1 MKKMMSLLAVLVL
14 VISTNAFAEDKKDS
28 KKKSD
33 KKEAKSSDV
42 TENKKLKAELGSMSK
57 FSMSGTIG
65 YVGALDDV
73 FGDTL
78 PNPNNSRGN
87 YATSVS
93 GSLSA
98 RYRLDKTT
106 SITGGISYLYYIPS
120 TYTDA
125 VTGITQDTAH
135 QLKNPSISYN
145 KVIKHDGYLQ
155 TKSWTVTK
163 FTQEGTLDAGW
174 SWEVDYSTSF
184 YWSKVKGSNFTLGVS
199 FGAYHDFYNKDIFG
213 KIGSTELAARA
224 QTIGVDDY
232 GIAIYPFAEYALSDS
247 FTLRTVVGQAFTHY
261 VSSNAGTV
269 ATPWNSFVRQK
280 LYQTIGLGYAITD
293 LIYMYNYVKWY
304 PVHNIKNDDGNSAFM
319 DTAQWG
325 ISVTFNLF

>member
-14 VISTNAFAEDKKDS
+14 VFSANSFALDKKA
-28 KKKSD
+28 KKKSE
-33 KKEAKSSDV
+33 KKESKATDV
-42 TENKKLKAELGSMSK
+42 TDNAKLKAELGSMSK

-93 GSLSA
+93 GSVSA

-125 VTGITQDTAH
+125 VTKVTSKTKH

-155 TKSWTVTK
+155 TKSYGITK
-163 FTQEGTLDAGW
+163 FTQESTLDAGW
-174 SWEVDYSTSF
+174 SWEISYDTAF
-184 YWSKVKGSNFTLGVS
+184 YWSKVGGTNFTLGLS
-199 FGAYHDFYNKDIFG
+199 FSAYHDFYNKDLFG
-213 KIGSTELAARA
+213 KIGVAGSQA
-224 QTIGVDDY
+224 QTKGMDDY
-232 GIAIYPFAEYALSDS
+232 GIALYPFAEYALSDS
-247 FTLRTVVGQAFTHY
+247 FTLRTVIGQAFTHY
-261 VSSNAGTV
+261 ISSNSGAVT
-269 ATPWNSFVRQK
+269 TPWNNLTRQR
-280 LYQTIGLGYAITD
+280 LYQTVGLGFAITD
-293 LIYMYNYVKWY
+293 LIYMYNYIKWY
-304 PVHNIKNDDGNSAFM
+304 PVLNIQNDDGKSAFM
-319 DTAQWG
+319 DTATWG
-325 ISVTFNLF
+325 LSITFNLF